1 MDAPKGR
8 YRVEEK
14 DGRLVVIDTATGARA
29 SSPGPPPPR
38 GSDPVGREPGLFD
51 RLGRMIL
58 RLAVARW
65 DEHGRAVI
73 AWEWEENGKTKR
85 WDAVLDPAQQ
95 RRLARALLAFLAFPI
110 AVMLTILGGA
120 GLVWPVVPIAFLSAF
135 WAVWTIHRLRRQ
147 TGGG

>member
-38 GSDPVGREPGLFD
+38 GSEPVTHEPGLFD
-51 RLGRMIL
+51 RLGRMML

-65 DEHGRAVI
+65 DEQGRAVI
-73 AWEWEENGKTKR
+73 AWEWQENGKTKR
-85 WDAVLDPAQQ
+85 WDATLDSAQQ
-95 RRLARALLAFLAFPI
+95 RRLSRALLAFAAFPI
-110 AVMLTILGGA
+110 TVLLAILGGA
-120 GLVWPVVPIAFLSAF
+120 GQVWPLIPVAIVSSF

-147 TGGG
+147 TGG